1 MYIYIYIYT
10 HTHIHIYIYIYYT
23 HIYIYI
29 CIYIYTHTYAYT
41 PIYPFYYSR
50 HIDNPSLKLHTLHF
64 IALDLQFP
72 SFSLLLGRFRL
83 CNSKP
88 QINTITQMLLPCH
101 PFVSVWHLMIPHVG
115 HLGATFAHKLS
126 RVTSCHAID
135 ITRTQNG
142 TILTPQEVIFIE
154 KHKEK

>member
-1 MYIYIYIYT
+1 MYTYMYRYRYIHMYISLYIIYI
-10 HTHIHIYIYIYYT
+10 YT

-72 SFSLLLGRFRL
+72 SFSLLLGRFRV
-83 CNSKP
+83 CNSSNSKP
-88 QINTITQMLLPCH
+88 QINSNAITMPSFRIRVASYDPSCWPSWSNFCTQVITSDIM
-101 PFVSVWHLMIPHVG
+101 
-115 HLGATFAHKLS
+115 S
-126 RVTSCHAID
+126 R
-135 ITRTQNG
+135 N
-142 TILTPQEVIFIE
+142 
-154 KHKEK
+154 